1 MNKIYVTQPFLPPL
15 DEFSEYLKQIWTS
28 KWLTN
33 SGQFH
38 EEFEHALCDYLG
50 VKNVC
55 LFNNG
60 TLALIIALK
69 ALRITGEVITT
80 PFSFVATTHSLWWN
94 NIKPVFA
101 DIDPETFNI
110 NPEKIEKAITPRTT
124 AIMPVHVYGNP
135 CDVKAVQ
142 EIADIYNLKV
152 IYDAA
157 HAFGVTLN
165 GESVLNFGDLSV
177 ISFHATKVLNTF
189 EGGAIIC
196 HDKKIKRHIDDL
208 KNFGFRDETT
218 IVAPGI
224 NAKMNEIQAAFGMLQ
239 LKYVDEAIAKRK
251 AIAEIYRENL
261 VDIEG
266 IYFQSDLPGIRQS
279 NTYFPILV
287 DEKKYGKS
295 RDELYEYL
303 KAHDIFGRRYFYP
316 LISNLSTYKGLKSSD
331 PHNLPVAN
339 DVAERVI
346 CLPLYPDLKE
356 NEIEWI
362 LNCIYMG
369 NRVVTARKRH
379 LGSALKNT
387 YKT

>member
-1 MNKIYVTQPFLPPL
+1 MNNIYVTQPFLPPL
-15 DEFSEYLKQIWTS
+15 DEFNEYLKQIWTS

-33 SGQFH
+33 GGQFH
-38 EEFEHALCDYLG
+38 EEFENALCDYLG

-101 DIDPETFNI
+101 DIDSETFNI
-110 NPEKIEKAITPRTT
+110 DPEKIEDAITPQTT

-135 CDVKAVQ
+135 CDVKAIQ

-165 GESVLNFGDLSV
+165 DESVLNFGDLSV

-196 HDKKIKRHIDDL
+196 HDKKMKRHIDDL

-239 LKYVDEAIAKRK
+239 LKYVDEAIDRRK
-251 AIAEIYRENL
+251 AIAEIYRKNL
-261 VDIEG
+261 INIEG
-266 IYFQSDLPGIRQS
+266 IYFQNDLPGIRQS
-279 NTYFPILV
+279 YTYFPILI

-303 KAHDIFGRRYFYP
+303 KAHNIFGRRYFYP
-316 LISNLSTYKGLKSSD
+316 LISNLLTYKGLKSSA
-331 PHNLPVAN
+331 PRNLPVAN

-346 CLPLYPDLKE
+346 CLPLYPDLKK

-362 LNCIYMG
+362 IDRIYMG
-369 NRVVTARKRH
+369 NRVVSDRKQH
-379 LGSALKNT
+379 LRIS
-387 YKT
+387 

>member
-1 MNKIYVTQPFLPPL
+1 MNNIYVTQPFLPPL
-15 DEFSEYLKQIWTS
+15 DEFNEYMKQIWTS

-33 SGQFH
+33 GGQFH
-38 EEFEHALCDYLG
+38 EEFENALCDYLG

-101 DIDPETFNI
+101 DIDRETFNI
-110 NPEKIEKAITPRTT
+110 DPEKIEDAITPQTT
-124 AIMPVHVYGNP
+124 GIMPVHVYGNP
-135 CDVKAVQ
+135 CDVKAIQ

-165 GESVLNFGDLSV
+165 DESVLNFGDLSV

-196 HDKKIKRHIDDL
+196 HDKKMKRHIDDL

-239 LKYVDEAIAKRK
+239 LKYVDEAIDRRK

-261 VDIEG
+261 INIEG
-266 IYFQSDLPGIRQS
+266 IYFQNDLPGIRQS
-279 NTYFPILV
+279 YTYFPILI

-303 KAHDIFGRRYFYP
+303 KAHNIFGRRYFYP
-316 LISNLSTYKGLKSSD
+316 LISNLSTYKGLKSSA
-331 PHNLPVAN
+331 PRNLPVAN

-346 CLPLYPDLKE
+346 CLPLYPDLKK

-362 LNCIYMG
+362 IDSIYMG
-369 NRVVTARKRH
+369 NRVVSDRKQH
-379 LGSALKNT
+379 LGIS
-387 YKT
+387 

>member
-1 MNKIYVTQPFLPPL
+1 MDIHYLMNNIYVTQPFLPPL
-15 DEFSEYLKQIWTS
+15 DEFNEYMKQIWTS

-33 SGQFH
+33 GGQFH
-38 EEFEHALCDYLG
+38 EEFENALCDYLG

-101 DIDPETFNI
+101 DIDRETFNI
-110 NPEKIEKAITPRTT
+110 DPEKIEDAITPQTT
-124 AIMPVHVYGNP
+124 GIMPVHVYGNP
-135 CDVKAVQ
+135 CDVKAIQ

-165 GESVLNFGDLSV
+165 DESVLNFGDLSV

-196 HDKKIKRHIDDL
+196 HDKKMKRHIDDL

-239 LKYVDEAIAKRK
+239 LKYVDEAIDRRK

-261 VDIEG
+261 INIEG
-266 IYFQSDLPGIRQS
+266 IYFQNDLPGIRQS
-279 NTYFPILV
+279 YTYFPILI

-303 KAHDIFGRRYFYP
+303 KAHNIFGRRYFYP
-316 LISNLSTYKGLKSSD
+316 LISNLSTYKGLKSSA
-331 PHNLPVAN
+331 PRNLPVAN

-346 CLPLYPDLKE
+346 CLPLYPDLKK

-362 LNCIYMG
+362 IDSIYMG
-369 NRVVTARKRH
+369 NRVVSDRKQH
-379 LGSALKNT
+379 LGIS
-387 YKT
+387 